1 MKNDKSLLV
10 PPTNEQ
16 RIGLAKL
23 RLEEEI
29 SKYLEKNP
37 RQSPNGIAQIIGVNH
52 ATIYSWLDGTF
63 KTSPK
68 RENIDKL
75 ARLLKVNPLYL
86 LGESN
91 LREVDSENMDL
102 RKLIGEN
109 ALLGLRKLQDNIDEL
124 EEIKDYTTFDD
135 FKYSDIIGMVIGD
148 VTFWRTLMHEAKRLI
163 KLQTSEYTQN
173 EFERIL
179 NKSSDGMI
187 DNPTRIEYMEVV
199 HNVNSNAINNIFDS
213 YIEKKKNELKIKE
226 IEFEERVPSSILK
239 IDKHSS

>member
-16 RIGLAKL
+16 RIGLSKL
-23 RLEEEI
+23 RLKEEI

-37 RQSPNGIAQIIGVNH
+37 RQSANGIAQMIKVNH

-63 KTSPK
+63 NTSPK

-75 ARLLKVNPLYL
+75 ARLLNVNPLYL

-91 LREVDSENMDL
+91 LREIDSENIDL

-135 FKYSDIIGMVIGD
+135 FKYADIIGTVIGD
-148 VTFWRTLMHEAKRLI
+148 VTFWRTLMHEARRLI
-163 KLQTSEYTQN
+163 QLQISEYTQN
-173 EFERIL
+173 EFERLI
-179 NKSSDGMI
+179 NKSSDGMV
-187 DNPTRIEYMEVV
+187 DNPTRIEYIELV
-199 HNVNSNAINNIFDS
+199 HNVNSHAINDIFDF
-213 YIEKKKNELKIKE
+213 YIEKKKDELKIKE
-226 IEFEERVPSSILK
+226 IKFQERMPSPILR
-239 IDKHSS
+239 IDKDSN